1 MAIRTRRGK
10 SQPERIKE
18 RIASIMYV
26 MGFTQAISR
35 IQRGRKSRGTK
46 AEERKVAGRADMP
59 MMAKK
64 SPWFFK
70 TKARI
75 KEMTVTPKP
84 RSKPITRRAK
94 TPPSPAAMRTP
105 KINPKPNRITH
116 WSVVLILTARKRPT
130 RIEAREIGVLIKRK
144 RE

>member
-1 MAIRTRRGK
+1 
-10 SQPERIKE
+10 
-18 RIASIMYV
+18 
-26 MGFTQAISR
+26 
-35 IQRGRKSRGTK
+35 
-46 AEERKVAGRADMP
+46 MP

-144 RE
+144 REPFSLSKSRGMPPAMLFPKAVRARIPGKR